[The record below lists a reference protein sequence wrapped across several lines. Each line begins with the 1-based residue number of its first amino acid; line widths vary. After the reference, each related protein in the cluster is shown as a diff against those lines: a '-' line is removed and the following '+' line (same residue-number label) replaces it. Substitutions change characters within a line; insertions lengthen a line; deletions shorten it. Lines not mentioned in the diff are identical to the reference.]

1 VVARNIVFSLGGPT
15 PDAPAF
21 VPPANESL
29 LAFTVRHVHRGLGL
43 GLSKQDSLELF
54 VRCCLLHG
62 ESFPDSKAF
71 PALRPFTAGNVNEDA
86 AVAAMRNIY
95 AQGGHRG

>member
-1 VVARNIVFSLGGPT
+1 VRFQALKSSLKRFETKGG
-15 PDAPAF
+15 A
-21 VPPANESL
+21 
-29 LAFTVRHVHRGLGL
+29 L
-43 GLSKQDSLELF
+43 GLSNQDSLELF

-62 ESFPDSKAF
+62 ESFPDSEAF